1 MLVSISDW
9 KGIPDMTA
17 SQTTP
22 DVPKRRV
29 GSDRVLSLLTELA
42 AFPDGASLDT
52 LANHT
57 GDAKP
62 TVHRGLASLVR
73 AGLVDKESRGRYV
86 LGDEFLRLAFA
97 HHEQRPESVRVR
109 PILEQLTARFGETT
123 HYAVLDG
130 ASIVY
135 RAKVDPSGGAVKLT
149 STVGGRNPATTTGV
163 GKVLLSQKLQTADA
177 VVAWVAKHGLSRAT
191 GKSVT
196 GADELHVALKEV
208 RSNGYA
214 VDDQENEP
222 GINCIAFPLNLATPG
237 VASGAVSISAL
248 AYRTPLAELVAAAE
262 EIRALIDHPQ
272 TFDDSPNRSKK
283 VTAP

>member
-1 MLVSISDW
+1 
-9 KGIPDMTA
+9 MTA

-22 DVPKRRV
+22 AVPERRV

-52 LANHT
+52 LAHHT
-57 GDAKP
+57 GDAKA

-73 AGLVDKESRGRYV
+73 SGLVDKESRGRYV
-86 LGDEFLRLAFA
+86 LGDEFLRLAFV

-135 RAKVDPSGGAVKLT
+135 RAKVDPTGGAVKLT

-163 GKVLLSQKLQTADA
+163 GKVLLSQQLHTADA
-177 VVAWVAKHGLSRAT
+177 VAAWVKQHGLSQAT

-196 GADELHVALKEV
+196 SADELHAVLEEV
-208 RSNGYA
+208 RRKGYA

-222 GINCIAFPLNLATPG
+222 GINCIALPVSLATPG
-237 VASGAVSISAL
+237 AVSGAVSISAL
-248 AYRTPLAELVAAAE
+248 AYRTPLAHLVAAAS

-272 TFDDSPNRSKK
+272 TFDDSPTRPKK
-283 VTAP
+283 VNSP

>member
-1 MLVSISDW
+1 
-9 KGIPDMTA
+9 MTA

-22 DVPKRRV
+22 AVPERRV

-42 AFPDGASLDT
+42 TFPDGASLDT
-52 LANHT
+52 IANHT
-57 GDAKP
+57 GDAKA
-62 TVHRGLASLVR
+62 TVHRGLAALVR

-86 LGDEFLRLAFA
+86 LGDGFLRLAFE

-109 PILEQLTARFGETT
+109 PILETLTRRFGETT

-163 GKVLLSQKLQTADA
+163 GKVLLSQELQTADA
-177 VVAWVAKHGLSRAT
+177 VVDWVAQHGLAQAT

-196 GADELHVALKEV
+196 SAAELHVALSEV
-208 RSNGYA
+208 RRNGYA

-222 GINCIAFPLNLATPG
+222 GINCIALPLNLATPG
-237 VASGAVSISAL
+237 EASGAVSISAL
-248 AYRTPLAELVAAAE
+248 AYRTPLAQLVAAAD
-262 EIRALIDHPQ
+262 EIRALIDEPQ
-272 TFDDSPNRSKK
+272 AFDDSPPRPEK
-283 VTAP
+283 VNAP